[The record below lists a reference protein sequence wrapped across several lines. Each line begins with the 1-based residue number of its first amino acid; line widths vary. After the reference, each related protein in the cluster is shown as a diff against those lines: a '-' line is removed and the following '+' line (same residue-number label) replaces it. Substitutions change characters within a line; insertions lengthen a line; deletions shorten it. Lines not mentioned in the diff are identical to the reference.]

1 MNKGIIFNSKIVL
14 TSDAN
19 SLELLETLYS
29 WKVGMSRLKIP
40 YRFLLYCIV
49 LVSFTSLDAALWNRV
64 CLNVRNKMTSTAFMP
79 MIALKESQRSQA
91 THSTRNKTSDDYLK
105 TMVSEQT
112 KEYMLEH
119 KACRCCGKP
128 RAIKGYHSITYRT
141 LFGRLMLQSPRL
153 LECACLSQKVTTI
166 SPLTKVLVGRTAPE
180 LLYLE
185 LK

>member
-1 MNKGIIFNSKIVL
+1 MKVHIQMVISHDNRPQTTHDIFC
-14 TSDAN
+14 
-19 SLELLETLYS
+19 LERQELSMETLGLTLTDS
-29 WKVGMSRLKIP
+29 
-40 YRFLLYCIV
+40 
-49 LVSFTSLDAALWNRV
+49 
-64 CLNVRNKMTSTAFMP
+64 KMILA
-79 MIALKESQRSQA
+79 EVQ
-91 THSTRNKTSDDYLK
+91 K

-166 SPLTKVLVGRTAPE
+166 SPLTKVLVGRQLQNFST
-180 LLYLE
+180 
-185 LK
+185 